1 MSYTDDELL
10 EKNENLRQSIIS
22 KLVEK
27 EIPADTESLN
37 LLSKLLDSSDRSA
50 ISRKRIKVDSKA
62 NDNQE
67 RVLALAQMILK
78 QSHGRDTFKSIDGEE
93 GEIKR
98 LEVIPEEEITIVE
111 GELDIGIEN
120 NEYNSFMGKNKKG

>member
-10 EKNENLRQSIIS
+10 EKNESLRRSIIS

-27 EIPADTESLN
+27 EIPTDTESLN

-67 RVLALAQMILK
+67 RVLAFAQMILK

>member
-10 EKNENLRQSIIS
+10 EKNESLRRSIIS

-27 EIPADTESLN
+27 EIPTDTESLN

-67 RVLALAQMILK
+67 RVLALAQMI
-78 QSHGRDTFKSIDGEE
+78 
-93 GEIKR
+93 
-98 LEVIPEEEITIVE
+98 
-111 GELDIGIEN
+111 
-120 NEYNSFMGKNKKG
+120 